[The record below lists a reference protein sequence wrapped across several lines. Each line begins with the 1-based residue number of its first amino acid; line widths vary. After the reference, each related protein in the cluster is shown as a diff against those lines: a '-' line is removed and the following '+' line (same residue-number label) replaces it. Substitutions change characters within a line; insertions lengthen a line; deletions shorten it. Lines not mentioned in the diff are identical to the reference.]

1 MYIKQSKMK
10 ERLFMIRYEEW
21 IIRAKGS
28 LTISKVEKNIAAGD
42 VFFYEDLC
50 YQAQQAVEKVL
61 KGFLIYF
68 GVEPEFTHNIEVL
81 INELKKFTDVPIY
94 INEAVELTN
103 YAIITRYP
111 GEYQEI
117 TKEKYE
123 KAVKTAQ
130 KCIEW
135 VENAIKEINTTKSQT
150 T

>member
-1 MYIKQSKMK
+1 MK
-10 ERLFMIRYEEW
+10 GKLFMIHYEEW

-28 LTISKVEKNIAAGD
+28 LTISKIEKNIAADD

-50 YQAQQAVEKVL
+50 YQAHQAVEKVL

-68 GVEPEFTHNIEVL
+68 RVEPEFTHNIEVL
-81 INELKKFTDVPIY
+81 INELKNFTDVPAY
-94 INEAVELTN
+94 INEAAELTN

-123 KAVKTAQ
+123 KAVKIAQ

-135 VENAIKEINTTKSQT
+135 VENTIKEIENTKKET